1 MNGINIKRIY
11 DPVAE
16 EDGYRVL
23 VDRLWPRGISKEKAA
38 LHLWAKTIAP
48 SNELRKEYHKDLDQ
62 FQIFKEKYL
71 KEIDEN
77 QDTEDFITNM
87 KSKLRE
93 SNVTLLT
100 ASKNLEEN
108 HATVLRELI
117 MDSNDRIK

>member
-23 VDRLWPRGISKEKAA
+23 VDRWWPRGISKEKAA

-62 FQIFKEKYL
+62 FKLFKEKYL

-117 MDSNDRIK
+117 LDSTDRIK

>member
-48 SNELRKEYHKDLDQ
+48 SNDLRKEYHKDLDQ

>member
-16 EDGYRVL
+16 EDGHRVL
-23 VDRLWPRGISKEKAA
+23 VDRLWPRGISREKAA

-62 FQIFKEKYL
+62 FKLFKEKYL

>member
-16 EDGYRVL
+16 EDGHRVL